1 MILMIYIYIILDIKV
16 EKQDVYRSNQMRS
29 IIIQILEEK
38 LRRFLAIHP

>member
-16 EKQDVYRSNQMRS
+16 EKKDVYRSNQMRS
-29 IIIQILEEK
+29 IIILILGEK